1 MPRRPALRALRH
13 TALAASLA
21 LLAGCSL
28 FGTGLDDV
36 ESSYDQGQYAQAALQ
51 LREILPQHSN
61 DAAAQLLATRINLV
75 LGEVVAAETSLQA
88 AARFG
93 ATPAQTAPLLA
104 ELLVAKAEYDRAL
117 RVASRLGA
125 DQAAQAHFVR
135 GRVAQQRNGE
145 FATALAEFTAAQKLA
160 PADPRITIE
169 LARTLFRLNRL
180 ADALRVSREAAK
192 QAPGYIAVPLLQVEI
207 SFWNDDKKAAL
218 AGYDAM
224 LAIDPNNVVGLLGR
238 ARMLDHFRQDK
249 AALATLETASAV
261 APAEHDVAIL
271 RAKIA
276 ARNGDFVTAHRAL
289 SGAGDAIDHD
299 PEALIVA
306 GDLAIAEQSPWT
318 AVTHYEKAVALEPDR
333 ASHRAKLI
341 RALMIAGDEN
351 GARQRLAQ
359 LPPALAAHPALA
371 PLVKKMS
378 GPAR

>member
-1 MPRRPALRALRH
+1 MPRRPALRALRY
-13 TALAASLA
+13 TALATSLA

-36 ESSYDQGQYAQAALQ
+36 EASYDQGQYAKAEQQ
-51 LREILPQHSN
+51 LREILPQYPG
-61 DAAAQLLATRINLV
+61 DATAQLLATRLNLV
-75 LGEVVAAETSLQA
+75 RGEVAGAETSLQA

-93 ATPAQTAPLLA
+93 ATAPQTAPLLA
-104 ELLVAKAEYDRAL
+104 ELLVAKGQYDRAL
-117 RVASRLGA
+117 RVADRLGS

-145 FATALAEFTAAQKLA
+145 FATAFQEFSAARKLA
-160 PADPRITIE
+160 PNDPRITLE

-180 ADALRVSREAAK
+180 ADALTVSREAAK
-192 QAPGYIAVPLLQVEI
+192 QAPGYLAVPLLQVEI

-218 AGYDAM
+218 AGYEAM

-238 ARMLDHFRQDK
+238 ARMLDHFKQDK
-249 AALATLETASAV
+249 AALATLDKAASV
-261 APAEHDVAIL
+261 APAEHDIAIL

-276 ARNGDFVTAHRAL
+276 ARTGDYITAHRAL

-318 AVTHYEKAVALEPDR
+318 AVTHYEKAVVLEPDQP
-333 ASHRAKLI
+333 AHRARLI
-341 RALMIAGDEN
+341 RALILAGDEN
-351 GARQRLAQ
+351 GARQRIAQ
-359 LPPALAAHPALA
+359 LSPALAASPALA
-371 PLVKKMS
+371 PLIKKMS